1 MSTEGCVMRSREIS
15 LSVPIPVARALSKL
29 GKDIRE
35 ARIRRRIPTA
45 ILAQRAQMTRMT
57 LYKIERGDAKVSM
70 GAYASVLFV
79 LGLADRLAGVA
90 DIRTDEVGLAL
101 EEERLPKRIRLRS
114 PLLNP
119 RSKRDKE

>member
-1 MSTEGCVMRSREIS
+1 M
-15 LSVPIPVARALSKL
+15 
-29 GKDIRE
+29 
-35 ARIRRRIPTA
+35 A

-57 LYKIERGDAKVSM
+57 LYKIEHGEAGVSM

-79 LGLADRLAGVA
+79 LGLVDRLAGIA
-90 DIRTDEVGLAL
+90 DVRRDEVGLAL

-119 RSKRDKE
+119 KNKQDKE

>member
-1 MSTEGCVMRSREIS
+1 MPKEPLLS
-15 LSVPIPVARALSKL
+15 LPLPVRRALLKL

-35 ARIRRRIPTA
+35 ARIRRRIPMA

-57 LYKIERGDAKVSM
+57 LYKIERGEAGVSM

-79 LGLADRLAGVA
+79 LGLADRLAGIA
-90 DIRTDEVGLAL
+90 DVRSDEVGLAL

-114 PLLNP
+114 QWLNP
-119 RSKRDKE
+119 KNKRDQE

>member
-1 MSTEGCVMRSREIS
+1 MPKDVSPS
-15 LSVPIPVARALSKL
+15 LPLPVRRALSKL

-35 ARIRRRIPTA
+35 ARIRRRIPMA

-57 LYKIERGDAKVSM
+57 LYKIERGESGVSM

-79 LGLADRLAGVA
+79 LGLADRLAGIA
-90 DIRTDEVGLAL
+90 DVKSDEVGLAL

-114 PLLNP
+114 PLLNQKNIP
-119 RSKRDKE
+119 HQE

>member
-1 MSTEGCVMRSREIS
+1 MSKEP
-15 LSVPIPVARALSKL
+15 LRALPLPVRRALLKL

-57 LYKIERGDAKVSM
+57 LYKIERGESGVSM

-79 LGLADRLAGVA
+79 LGLDDRLAGIA
-90 DIRTDEVGLAL
+90 DVRTDEVGLAL

-119 RSKRDKE
+119 QDKRNKE